1 MLIRTPSRRVET
13 VLSDDVNQS
22 RPSSLRAFL
31 SEGVFWARDAL
42 PRVGLAGSRSA
53 SLHRGTEQPLRHRAN
68 YRELRRFTWLRW
80 LGTVGSIFILIA
92 GIGSGATPVVGNAFW
107 ETPLGSFLGRMLV
120 ASTIVTFVGIG
131 MLVTAWLGVG
141 AFVFAGA
148 RSRVTTVNTPMLMR
162 AFAAWVLPIVF
173 TAPLF
178 TQDIYSYLAQAAI
191 VERGLD
197 PYSAGPVDLLGPNDP
212 LARSVPLIWSHSPSP
227 YGPTALSFA
236 WVIAKLTGDG
246 VIASVF
252 LHRFVA
258 IASLFVVAW
267 ALVHLGRRCGVSPQ
281 FTLWLGIL
289 NPLVLLHLVGG
300 IHNEA
305 LLLALLLSGMELC
318 LRAIHGPAQA
328 AKPDSLPESG
338 RLHSS
343 SNSLADGSS
352 VTPRRAWAFYIAGIV
367 LISLAGMVKVTGFV
381 ALGFAGMWLARKFGS
396 SWVAVVKSAVVT
408 ATVAATTAVVV
419 SVGTGLG
426 FGWITAQGGAATVRS
441 WMSLTTLLGIVSGF
455 FGRLLGLGDIS
466 DSALVFTRGIG
477 VILVG
482 LWMLRMLLATFR
494 GRIHPLGGYGLSMF
508 ALVILFPV
516 VHPWYLLWAIVP
528 LSAWANRGQFRTAVV
543 VYSAIFSFVILPRGL
558 GLPPATVAQIYLV
571 ALLFFVAVMFVIV
584 AYSTRSKVFRLH

>member
-1 MLIRTPSRRVET
+1 M
-13 VLSDDVNQS
+13 
-22 RPSSLRAFL
+22 
-31 SEGVFWARDAL
+31 
-42 PRVGLAGSRSA
+42 AGSRSA
-53 SLHRGTEQPLRHRAN
+53 SLHRGTEQPLRHRTN

-80 LGTVGSIFILIA
+80 LGTVGSIFILVA

-107 ETPLGSFLGRMLV
+107 DTPLGSFLGRMLV

-131 MLVTAWLGVG
+131 MLVVAWLGVG

-148 RSRVTTVNTPMLMR
+148 KSRVTSVNTPMLMR
-162 AFAAWVLPIVF
+162 AFAAWVIPIVF

-191 VERGLD
+191 VERGID

-236 WVIAKLTGDG
+236 WAIAKVTGDG

-252 LHRFVA
+252 LHRFVS
-258 IASLFVVAW
+258 IVSLFVVAW
-267 ALVHLGRRCGVSPQ
+267 ALVNLGRRCGVSPQ

-305 LLLALLLSGMELC
+305 LLLALLLSGLELC
-318 LRAIHGPAQA
+318 MRAIHGPARGMA
-328 AKPDSLPESG
+328 PDGLPEPG
-338 RLHSS
+338 
-343 SNSLADGSS
+343 SLAHPHSLDDASS
-352 VTPRRAWAFYIAGIV
+352 VPAWRPWSLYVAGIV

-396 SWVAVVKSAVVT
+396 NWLAVVKSAVLT
-408 ATVAATTAVVV
+408 AAVAGATAVAV

-441 WMSLTTLLGIVSGF
+441 WMSLTTLLGIISGF
-455 FGRLLGLGDIS
+455 FGRLLGLGDITE
-466 DSALVFTRGIG
+466 AAMAFTRGIG
-477 VILVG
+477 IVLVG
-482 LWMLRMLLATFR
+482 AWMLRMLLATFR

-508 ALVILFPV
+508 VLVILFPV

-528 LSAWANRGQFRTAVV
+528 LSAWANRVQFRTAVV
-543 VYSAIFSFVILPRGL
+543 VYSAVFSFVILPRGL
-558 GLPPATVAQIYLV
+558 GLPPSTVLQIYLL
-571 ALLFFVAVMFVIV
+571 ALLFFVAVMFVVV
-584 AYSTRSKVFRLH
+584 AYATRSKVFRLH